1 MAYIILR
8 YIHLLAVLILIG
20 GILIENA
27 AAKPSISGEDARN
40 LARVDATCGISMLLL
55 LIVGLI
61 LWFGVGKPPDFYT
74 VNPVF
79 HAKLTLVIALLITAI
94 RPALFFIKHRQS
106 EAEQLT
112 VPKSVLLCLRIE
124 IGFILLI
131 PILAWLMARGVGI
144 PG

>member
-8 YIHLLAVLILIG
+8 YVHLLAVLVLIG
-20 GILIENA
+20 GILIENS

-40 LARVDATCGISMLLL
+40 LARVDAACGVSMILL

-61 LWFGVGKPPDFYT
+61 LWFGVGKPPDFYS

-79 HAKLTLVIALLITAI
+79 HAKLTLVIALMITAI
-94 RPALFFIKHRQS
+94 KPALFFIKHRES
-106 EAEQLT
+106 TAEQLK
-112 VPKSVLLCLRIE
+112 VPTSVLLCLRIE
-124 IGFILLI
+124 VGLILVI